1 MQKRLVAH
9 EVAYLWNSYLTNTMG
24 IWASRLFLSTASDN
38 DIRSM
43 LEFAEELAIK
53 DAENAKKLLVDSGYP
68 LPQPFDENDVNFDA
82 KPLYTD
88 NFILLL
94 KYALAQAGLS
104 VFTVALNSSVR
115 EDVCE
120 CFADSL
126 HTTSQLL
133 NRCMEIM
140 VKKGLHQ
147 PDIQVSIPEK
157 VDKIDSQKYLSGWF
171 SKSRPLNAQEIGM
184 LVYNY
189 RATEIHKEFI
199 RGCVKV
205 TKIPDL
211 QKHYQR
217 GVDIFQKQLAE
228 FQDIL
233 SENGLPQQ
241 PTWESEVLDVSE
253 APFSERLM
261 FFKHSAL
268 TTEISSRYGMATAN
282 SMRKDLGVHF
292 MRLMTETIVYA
303 EDAANLVIK
312 HKFMDEMPMM
322 KGPRKNKN

>member
-9 EVAYLWNSYLTNTMG
+9 EAAYLWNSYLTNTMG
-24 IWASRLFLSTASDN
+24 IWASRLFLSNTSDD
-38 DIRSM
+38 DIKSM

-53 DAENAKKLLVDSGYP
+53 DAEQAKKLLLDSGYP
-68 LPQPFDENDVNFDA
+68 LPQPFDESDVNFNA

-88 NFILLL
+88 NYILLL
-94 KYALAQAGLS
+94 KYSLAQAGL
-104 VFTVALNSSVR
+104 TVYSISLNSSVR
-115 EDVCE
+115 EDVCK

-147 PDIQVSIPEK
+147 PDIQVPIPAK
-157 VDKIDSQKYLSGWF
+157 VDKIDSQKYLAGWF
-171 SKSRPLNAQEIGM
+171 SKSRPLNAQEIGI

-205 TKIPDL
+205 TKMPDL

-217 GVDIFQKQLAE
+217 GVDIFQKQLGE
-228 FQDIL
+228 FQVIF
-233 SENGLPQQ
+233 SKNGLPQQ

-261 FFKHSAL
+261 LFKHSAL

-292 MRLMTETIVYA
+292 MRLMTETIIYA

-312 HKFMDEMPMM
+312 HKFMDQMPMM
-322 KGPRKNKN
+322 DDPRKK